1 MAQLP
6 YLTLQQIMRTKH
18 FFLVLFILFNID
30 NSAQTILISEDFEA
44 PEFPPN
50 WIQQTNAT
58 DGGWILGTSS
68 SLESEYW
75 PIASHGNFIATNDD
89 ACDCDKTLDYLIMP
103 PLDLTSSNSAVLQ
116 FENYFDG
123 GSLFG
128 GTEVATIEYSL
139 DNGVSWSVL
148 EEIEGTE
155 DDNWDSQ
162 SIDLSSLAGNSEV
175 LIAFHYY
182 DDNNWLFGWGIDD
195 VVVFEP
201 EGLDLGIS
209 SVNIPSIVG
218 APSNLNITGTVT
230 NNGLEEINSFDLA
243 WTDGGMDFNTTLNGL
258 SIPSLGS
265 YDFSHPDELNI
276 NLSGTIEL
284 TVSIS
289 NINGMPSD
297 MNESNNEWI
306 STIQAVEYGELIDG
320 DITREYIY
328 YHPESASDQC
338 PLVFVCHGYT
348 GSAQGIMNYS
358 EFNALADEFGF
369 AVCYPQGSEDSFGN
383 TFFNVGYDFQN
394 GESVNDVAFIQNLKS
409 HLQSNYSLSSSDVF
423 CTGLSNGGD
432 FCYMLACQAST
443 DFKAVAPVA
452 GMILQ
457 EIMDDCNPE
466 NEVSIFEIHGTEDNV
481 TYYEGDPNNDDNWG
495 AYPSIPST
503 IDFWTT
509 LFELDILINEDIP
522 DIAPNDGSTVSS
534 DMYSQEGSCS
544 EVWLYT
550 VEGGGHD
557 WPGAFGN
564 MDISASREI
573 WTFFDGLCES
583 PVGIEDFTMS
593 KSRALLRITDILGRE
608 VQEEKN
614 VVLFYLY
621 SDGSVEKRVLIE

>member
-44 PEFPPN
+44 PEFPAN
-50 WIQQTNAT
+50 WSQQTNAS
-58 DGGWILGTSS
+58 DGWWLLGEST

-75 PIASHGNFIATNDD
+75 SIASHGNFIATNDD

-123 GSLFG
+123 VSLFG

-258 SIPSLGS
+258 SITSLGS
-265 YDFSHPDELNI
+265 YDFSHPDEFNI
-276 NLSGTIEL
+276 NLSEQL
-284 TVSIS
+284 
-289 NINGMPSD
+289 
-297 MNESNNEWI
+297 
-306 STIQAVEYGELIDG
+306 
-320 DITREYIY
+320 
-328 YHPESASDQC
+328 
-338 PLVFVCHGYT
+338 
-348 GSAQGIMNYS
+348 
-358 EFNALADEFGF
+358 
-369 AVCYPQGSEDSFGN
+369 
-383 TFFNVGYDFQN
+383 
-394 GESVNDVAFIQNLKS
+394 NL
-409 HLQSNYSLSSSDVF
+409 
-423 CTGLSNGGD
+423 
-432 FCYMLACQAST
+432 
-443 DFKAVAPVA
+443 
-452 GMILQ
+452 
-457 EIMDDCNPE
+457 
-466 NEVSIFEIHGTEDNV
+466 
-481 TYYEGDPNNDDNWG
+481 
-495 AYPSIPST
+495 
-503 IDFWTT
+503 
-509 LFELDILINEDIP
+509 LF
-522 DIAPNDGSTVSS
+522 
-534 DMYSQEGSCS
+534 
-544 EVWLYT
+544 
-550 VEGGGHD
+550 
-557 WPGAFGN
+557 
-564 MDISASREI
+564 
-573 WTFFDGLCES
+573 
-583 PVGIEDFTMS
+583 
-593 KSRALLRITDILGRE
+593 
-608 VQEEKN
+608 
-614 VVLFYLY
+614 
-621 SDGSVEKRVLIE
+621 